1 MSKPWGTLSHA
12 EGTASKDAAMSNE
25 PKPPTT
31 VIDLAELHS
40 SAAAAFSYEGLKEVR
55 QRAASL
61 LVVLLGGGGGLGG
74 LGLTQWPSST
84 QLALAA
90 LAAAAYWFLIAF
102 YLSWVALRSK
112 PVRSWN
118 TVGLVEMLPKWE
130 AYAAQLQTEGVTTS
144 GLEELRKS
152 AVRNMESAA
161 AEYKEASTP
170 SFKAIDHCF
179 VMMAATPVVSIAAV
193 VLTA

>member
-1 MSKPWGTLSHA
+1 
-12 EGTASKDAAMSNE
+12 MSNE
-25 PKPPTT
+25 PKPPPTL
-31 VIDLAELHS
+31 IDLAELHS
-40 SAAAAFSYEGLKEVR
+40 SAAAAFSYEGLKEAR

-61 LVVLLGGGGGLGG
+61 LVVLLGGGSGLGG
-74 LGLTQWPSST
+74 LGVAQWPNST

-102 YLSWVALRSK
+102 YLAWVALRSK
-112 PVRSWN
+112 PVRSWH
-118 TVGLVEMLPKWE
+118 TLELVEKLPKWE
-130 AYAAQLQTEGVTTS
+130 DYAAQLQAEGVFTT

-179 VMMAATPVVSIAAV
+179 VMMAATPVISIAAV